1 MAFVTVGTENNS
13 NIDLYYED
21 FGSGDPVVLIHGWPL
36 SGRMWDRQVVALLEA
51 GHRVITYDRRGFG
64 KSSRPATGYDYDTFA
79 ADLDGLMTKLD
90 LMNASLIGFS
100 MGGGEVARYLGNY
113 GSKRVARA
121 GFLGAI
127 PPFLVK
133 TPENA
138 EGVDKQV
145 FDGLQ
150 AGIVNDRPQFLG
162 AFLTNFFN
170 VDQLGS
176 REGAAGKISE
186 ETVRWN
192 WNIAVDASL
201 IATHA
206 CVSAWLEDFRDDLK
220 AINVPTLI
228 LHGDQ
233 DRIVPFEVS
242 GKRTHEMVKGSKLV
256 VLEGAPHGF
265 SATHAEELNKELVA
279 FLAEP
284 IAAAQEV
291 G

>member
-1 MAFVTVGTENNS
+1 LSFVTVGTENS
-13 NIDLYYED
+13 TNIDLYYED
-21 FGSGDPVVLIHGWPL
+21 YGSGDPVVLIHGWPL

-64 KSSRPATGYDYDTFA
+64 KSSRPATGYEYDTFA
-79 ADLDGLMTKLD
+79 ADLDALMTKLD
-90 LMNASLIGFS
+90 LSNAALIGFS

-113 GSKRVARA
+113 GSKRVAKA

-127 PPFLVK
+127 PPALLK
-133 TPENA
+133 SEGNP

-145 FDGLQ
+145 FDGIQ
-150 AGIVNDRPQFLG
+150 AGILKDRPQFLG

-170 VDQLGS
+170 VDQLGG
-176 REGAAGKISE
+176 EGGKISE

-192 WNIAVDASL
+192 WGIACEASL

-206 CVSAWLEDFRDDLK
+206 CVSAWLEDFREDLK

-228 LHGDQ
+228 IHGDQ

-242 GKRTHEMVKGSKLV
+242 GKRTAEMVKGSRLV

-265 SATHAEELNKELVA
+265 AATHAEELNKELVA

-284 IAAAQEV
+284 VPAAQEV